1 MSIYPTILVAINP
14 NDLHAKQLISKAAI
28 IAEQNQAELHLAY
41 VEKGIFNTHYLY
53 RDEGLF
59 NFHSGAELELIQKLH
74 ELSQSSPY
82 PVKNIHFAA
91 GEVIK
96 HLEDLIRE
104 VEAKLVIVGHKNKLT
119 HFFGGIEK
127 DLFADLYC
135 DILQIHCFD

>member
-1 MSIYPTILVAINP
+1 MYLYPTVLVAINP
-14 NDLHAKQLISKAAI
+14 NDLHAKQLVIKAAT
-28 IAEQNQAELHLAY
+28 IAKQNQAELHLAY

-59 NFHSGAELELIQKLH
+59 NFHSGKELDRIQQLH

-96 HLEDLIRE
+96 HLEDLIEE
-104 VEAKLVIVGHKNKLT
+104 VEAKLVIVGHRNKLT

-127 DLFADLYC
+127 DLSADLHC
-135 DILQIHCFD
+135 DILQVHCFE